1 MPQNLR
7 TNIHGKFL
15 KFKLTFQELKGSMFT
30 KDLTWVEDCEDL
42 NKV

>member
-15 KFKLTFQELKGSMFT
+15 KFKLTFQEFKGSMFT
-30 KDLTWVEDCEDL
+30 KDLTWVEGL
-42 NKV
+42 QRS